1 MPVLEATKSVVEET
15 PSDLVD
21 DQVPATT
28 YGTDRVGDQLP
39 VPPDVSHSRGG
50 TTEIFQHCLDLLV
63 TGNRTADKT
72 MRKFVATVD
81 KVAPL
86 DAVGPARQ
94 LELIAAALEM
104 TQRLAH
110 APFDLGRGL
119 VQSAVVVDVDVDV
132 DIASRQGALQ
142 ESNQEERR

>member
-1 MPVLEATKSVVEET
+1 MPILEATKSVVEET

-21 DQVPATT
+21 DQVSATHEV
-28 YGTDRVGDQLP
+28 DQVDDQLP
-39 VPPDVSHSRGG
+39 APPRASHGRGG
-50 TTEIFQHCLDLLV
+50 STEIFQHCLDLLV

-81 KVAPL
+81 RVAPL

-110 APFDLGRGL
+110 APVDLGRGL
-119 VQSAVVVDVDVDV
+119 VQSAVLVDVDVDV

-142 ESNQEERR
+142 ESNQEEGR

>member
-1 MPVLEATKSVVEET
+1 MPILEATKSVVEET
-15 PSDLVD
+15 PSNLVD
-21 DQVPATT
+21 DQVSATHEA
-28 YGTDRVGDQLP
+28 DQVDDQLP
-39 VPPDVSHSRGG
+39 VPPRASHGRGG
-50 TTEIFQHCLDLLV
+50 STEIFQHCLDLLM
-63 TGNRTADKT
+63 TGNQTADKT

-81 KVAPL
+81 RVAPL

-104 TQRLAH
+104 TQRWAH

-119 VQSAVVVDVDVDV
+119 VQSAVLVDVDVDV

>member
-1 MPVLEATKSVVEET
+1 MPILEAAKSVVEET
-15 PSDLVD
+15 TSNLVD
-21 DQVPATT
+21 DQVSATHEA
-28 YGTDRVGDQLP
+28 DRAGDQLP
-39 VPPDVSHSRGG
+39 VPPDVSHSRAGS
-50 TTEIFQHCLDLLV
+50 TEIFQHCLDLLV
-63 TGNRTADKT
+63 AGNRTADKT

-81 KVAPL
+81 RVAPL

-110 APFDLGRGL
+110 APFDLGHGL

-142 ESNQEERR
+142 ESNQEEGR